1 MAVLFFYE
9 CALTIKDEM
18 RLFWKKKLT
27 GATVLFWLN
36 KWFIITT
43 YAINTVTYFKIS
55 DPVCPLLL
63 SLVARLD
70 RVQRYDHDF
79 GSFAEVC
86 CASHCS
92 R

>member
-36 KWFIITT
+36 KWLAIVS
-43 YAINTVTYFKIS
+43 YAILLVTSLKIS
-55 DPVCPLLL
+55 GAVCHL
-63 SLVARLD
+63 SL
-70 RVQRYDHDF
+70 
-79 GSFAEVC
+79 SFQLL
-86 CASHCS
+86 ASNS
-92 R
+92 IALALP